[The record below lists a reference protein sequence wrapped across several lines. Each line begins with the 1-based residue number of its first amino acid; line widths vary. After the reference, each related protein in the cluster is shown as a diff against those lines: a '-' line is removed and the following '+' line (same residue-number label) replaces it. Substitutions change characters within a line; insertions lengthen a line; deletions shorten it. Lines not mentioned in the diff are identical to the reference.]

1 MEGRIRQKMKRF
13 LEEWLETTWIE
24 ALLEL
29 IGGLLFFFT
38 MIVYIIFFIAIC

>member
-1 MEGRIRQKMKRF
+1 MERGIREKMKRF
-13 LEEWLETTWIE
+13 LEEWLETTWVE

-38 MIVYIIFFIAIC
+38 MIVYIIFFLAIC

>member
-1 MEGRIRQKMKRF
+1 MERVVWEKMKRF
-13 LEEWLETTWIE
+13 LEEWLETTWVE

-38 MIVYIIFFIAIC
+38 LIVYIIFFLAIC

>member
-1 MEGRIRQKMKRF
+1 MEGRVWEKMKRI
-13 LEEWLETTWIE
+13 LEEWLETTWVD

-38 MIVYIIFFIAIC
+38 MIVYIIFFLAIC